1 MDCVASILDF
11 YNNKSKDEEIDLSH
25 FNKVWLSNLLIKIMK
40 NFNKGRTN
48 DLELQNC
55 LILLVNLFSN
65 DDSPDFYNKKG
76 KNVRELLDDD
86 RSNYIDILKSEFLN
100 N

>member
-1 MDCVASILDF
+1 MDCVANILDF
-11 YNNKSKDEEIDLSH
+11 YNSKSKDEEIDISH
-25 FNKVWLSNLLIKIMK
+25 FNKVGLSKLLIKVMK

-76 KNVRELLDDD
+76 KNVQELLDNDK
-86 RSNYIDILKSEFLN
+86 SNYKDILKSEFLPN
-100 N
+100 

>member
-1 MDCVASILDF
+1 MDCITNILDF
-11 YNNKSKDEEIDLSH
+11 YSNKSKDEEIDLSQ

-76 KNVRELLDDD
+76 KNVRELVNDD
-86 RSNYIDILKSEFLN
+86 RTNYMDVLKSEFLKN
-100 N
+100 